1 MIPSAAINTLRRL
14 TNRSLTQTC
23 TIEREAQVQT
33 AYGHEMQWAEVDTG
47 VPCRL
52 IRASRGTSGTMVN
65 EGQEVMTELYRLI
78 LKHDNTDL
86 TVNSRVTVDGRTYD
100 VQDIRDD
107 LTQNA
112 DVQATVKRVR

>member
-1 MIPSAAINTLRRL
+1 MIPATAIGALRRV

-23 TIEREAQVQT
+23 TIERESQVQT
-33 AYGHEMQWAEVDTG
+33 TYGHEVQWQSVASN

-65 EGQEVMTELYRLI
+65 ESQEVMTDLFRLI

-86 TVNSRVTVDGRTYD
+86 TVNSRVTMDGCTYD